1 MKGLLNYKRND
12 DYDFEQKTGLE
23 KEIASYIPL
32 ILIIIFVKKIWE
44 DRDKIQNKNQYFIR
58 SIFES

>member
-32 ILIIIFVKKIWE
+32 ILIIIFVKKI
-44 DRDKIQNKNQYFIR
+44 
-58 SIFES
+58 